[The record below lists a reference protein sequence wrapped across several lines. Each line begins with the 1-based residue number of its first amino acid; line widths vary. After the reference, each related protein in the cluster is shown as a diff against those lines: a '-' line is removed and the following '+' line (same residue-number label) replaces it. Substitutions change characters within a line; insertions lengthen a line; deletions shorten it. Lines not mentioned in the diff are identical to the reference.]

1 MNGEAERTGTI
12 TLDRSGQH
20 LKVVKPP
27 VPRKLLRASAFLR
40 ANGYPETGS
49 FMEALGRGHEKSEV

>member
-1 MNGEAERTGTI
+1 MNGVVEQTGTV
-12 TLDRSGQH
+12 TLDRPGQYR
-20 LKVVKPP
+20 KVVKPP

-49 FMEALGRGHEKSEV
+49 FMEALGRSDKTGG